1 METRKQITTRDYKIK
16 ASVIGILAVLVYIAS
31 QYMMFCN
38 LPVIESTGER
48 VETNFLKWAINRNA
62 GCIAIGIILILIPYE
77 WLADNFIKNHEKK
90 LKHSAAYRIYTIIG
104 AGIILTL
111 VATILATIFSIGHL
125 AMTIIC
131 CAGSVI
137 ALGIFVFPL
146 FENKLSYQGY
156 IAIVG
161 FISMVSIYVLMLYEK
176 PMNTDYFIEFKMPEL
191 RLHYL
196 FVFFVFLSILI
207 TAFAQCIAKKE
218 DPLKYNV
225 IAFVWITIVA
235 IFCWIGMFN
244 MLGLAGDKGF
254 TFKIHKFYLQYVDDS
269 MSVFQSS
276 FFIILLGM
284 IAINIAFSVAATKC
298 TSRYSTGRA
307 GILRWV
313 AIMFVMSTIWKIG
326 VGCTQTFFQCDSLAA
341 DYANV
346 LLIFILVR
354 AMIIPIEAKP
364 GITCDFDSD
373 KDVNI
378 WNIKESND
386 ILEVDTQ
393 SLNEKTDL
401 LINYIRILEMRI
413 FILENQVECNRTELS
428 ADKKLAEKQIQE
440 IQEILQKSEEAG
452 KPVEYQQFREKT
464 EDINVRRRKKFRE
477 VMGIEEEKQE

>member
-1 METRKQITTRDYKIK
+1 MDNKEQITTRAYKIM
-16 ASVIGILAVLVYIAS
+16 AIVIGILTVMVYIAS
-31 QYMMFCN
+31 QYVMFCN
-38 LPVIESTGER
+38 LPILESTGER
-48 VETNFLKWAINRNA
+48 VETDFFKWAINRNI
-62 GCIAIGIILILIPYE
+62 GCIVLGIILMLIPYE
-77 WLADNFIKNHEKK
+77 WLADKFIKSHEKK
-90 LKHSAAYRIYTIIG
+90 LKNSAAYRIWTIIG
-104 AGIILTL
+104 AGIVLPI
-111 VATILATIFSIGHL
+111 VAALLAIAIPTGHPDM
-125 AMTIIC
+125 AIIC

-161 FISMVSIYVLMLYEK
+161 FISMVSIYVLMLYAK

-191 RLHYL
+191 RLQYL
-196 FVFFVFLSILI
+196 FVFFVFLSMLI
-207 TAFAQCIAKKE
+207 IAFAQCIEKKE
-218 DPLKYNV
+218 DLLKYNV

-269 MSVFQSS
+269 MSSFQSS
-276 FFIILLGM
+276 SIILLGM

-313 AIMFVMSTIWKIG
+313 AIMFVILTIWKIG

-364 GITCDFDSD
+364 EITCDFDSD
-373 KDVNI
+373 KDVNR

-428 ADKKLAEKQIQE
+428 ADKELAEKQIQE

-452 KPVEYQQFREKT
+452 KPVEYQQFREKM

-477 VMGIEEEKQE
+477 VMGIEE